1 MKRAVHTGRLEP
13 IAHGITG
20 KPLSPAIAA
29 ATVGIEDRGAPRR
42 PQSCLEPLAGA
53 SGVVEVG
60 EVVVDLSEFLDEAP
74 GVDVEGLVG
83 RPSVVLVET
92 ADLDLLVEVARW
104 LAWRADVPTE

>member
-1 MKRAVHTGRLEP
+1 M
-13 IAHGITG
+13 
-20 KPLSPAIAA
+20 
-29 ATVGIEDRGAPRR
+29 
-42 PQSCLEPLAGA
+42 
-53 SGVVEVG
+53 
-60 EVVVDLSEFLDEAP
+60 VDLSEFLDEAP